1 MTAKP
6 LVLLFPGYDWSPFFG
21 GWDMSSLLAACAA
34 GAAPFAVVVIARV
47 GLWIALDVVRWA
59 KRVL

>member
-1 MTAKP
+1 MMVQP
-6 LVLLFPGYDWSPFFG
+6 LVLLSPLYNWSPYFG
-21 GWDMSSLLAACAA
+21 GWDMPSLLAACVA
-34 GAAPFAVVVIARV
+34 GAAPFVAIVAARV